1 MKKITLIAAA
11 VAAFGVSAQAN
22 AFTAGSIV
30 FDRDGAGSSS
40 AINVT
45 TFDWIPGNAL
55 AKDAIGGTPD
65 VNGNVTFT
73 TYFQA
78 SLGLFIRPDGP
89 ARTALD
95 DTEFTVQATIVE
107 TGSNLGGAAASFVS
121 VSGTYKI
128 FYDTNLATAAND
140 ITGTGY
146 GDGLLILEGSINAGG
161 TGVFNNATIAAFLAN
176 PGAFPFGPVATSNLD
191 SFVNNDK
198 PGIYSHDG
206 NGSSTVTVDVTY
218 ADASFFKS
226 PVTSLL
232 VDLNETTNLASP
244 FVQANPSEQIV
255 GQTPVYG
262 VGAYL
267 DVNGDVQFGAVNGA
281 PCRDTG
287 GATCDFHFQSDS
299 ATSFAARTVP
309 EPGSLA
315 IAGAG
320 LALMSLIR
328 RRKSK

>member
-11 VAAFGVSAQAN
+11 VAALGVSAQAN
-22 AFTAGSIV
+22 AFTSGSIV
-30 FDRDGAGSSS
+30 FDRDGAGAST

-65 VNGNVTFT
+65 AQGNVTFT

-78 SLGLFIRPDGP
+78 SLGLFLRPDGP
-89 ARTALD
+89 ARGVLD

-107 TGSNLGGAAASFVS
+107 KGSNLGGAAASFES
-121 VSGTYKI
+121 ISGTYKI
-128 FYDTNLATAAND
+128 FYDTTVDAND
-140 ITGTGY
+140 IAGTGY
-146 GDGLLILEGSINAGG
+146 GDGQLILEGTINAGG
-161 TGVFNNATIAAFLAN
+161 TGVFNNSTIAAFLAN
-176 PGAFPFGPVATSNLD
+176 PAAFPFGPVATSNLD
-191 SFVNNDK
+191 SKETNEK
-198 PGIYSHDG
+198 AGIYSHNG
-206 NGSSTVTVDVTY
+206 NGSSTVTVDVTF
-218 ADASFFKS
+218 ANSAFFKS
-226 PVTSLL
+226 DVTTLL
-232 VDLNETTNLASP
+232 VDLNETTNLAAP
-244 FVQANPSEQIV
+244 FVQANPSSQVV

-262 VGAYL
+262 SGAYI
-267 DVNGDVQFGAVNGA
+267 DANGVVQFGSVNGA
-281 PCRDTG
+281 PCRDGTT
-287 GATCDFHFQSDS
+287 TCDFHFQSDS
-299 ATSFAARTVP
+299 ATSFAARVP

>member
-11 VAAFGVSAQAN
+11 IAALGVSAQAN
-22 AFTAGSIV
+22 AFTSGAIV

-65 VNGNVTFT
+65 ANGDITFT

-89 ARTALD
+89 ARTVLD
-95 DTEFTVQATIVE
+95 DTEITVQATIVE
-107 TGSNLGGAAASFVS
+107 TGSGVGGAAASFTS

-128 FYDTNLATAAND
+128 FYDTTVDAND
-140 ITGTGY
+140 ITGNGY
-146 GDGLLILEGSINAGG
+146 GDGTLILEGTINPGG
-161 TGVFNNATIAAFLAN
+161 TGVFNNATIQAFLD
-176 PGAFPFGPVATSNLD
+176 GLTAFPLATSNLD
-191 SFVNNDK
+191 SKEANDK
-198 PGIYSHDG
+198 PGIYSHNG
-206 NGSSTVTVDVTY
+206 NGSSTVEVDVTFI
-218 ADASFFKS
+218 DTNFFKS
-226 PVTSLL
+226 DITKLL
-232 VDLNETTNLASP
+232 VDLNETTNLAAP
-244 FVQANPSEQIV
+244 FVQANPSSQVV

-267 DVNGDVQFGAVNGA
+267 DANGIVQIGSVNGA
-281 PCRDTG
+281 PCRDGTDS
-287 GATCDFHFQSDS
+287 CDFHFQSDS
-299 ATSFAARTVP
+299 ATSFASRVP

>member
-22 AFTAGSIV
+22 AFTSGSIV
-30 FDRDGAGSSS
+30 FDRDGAGAST

-65 VNGNVTFT
+65 ANGNVTFT

-78 SLGLFIRPDGP
+78 SLGLFLRPDGP
-89 ARTALD
+89 ARGVLD

-107 TGSNLGGAAASFVS
+107 KGSNLGGAAATFES

-146 GDGLLILEGSINAGG
+146 GDGLLILEGTINAGG
-161 TGVFNNATIAAFLAN
+161 TGVFNNSTIAAFLAN
-176 PGAFPFGPVATSNLD
+176 PAAFPFGPVATSNLD
-191 SFVNNDK
+191 SKEANDK
-198 PGIYSHDG
+198 PGIYSHNG
-206 NGSSTVTVDVTY
+206 NGSSTVTVDVTFINTN
-218 ADASFFKS
+218 FFKS
-226 PVTSLL
+226 DITTLL
-232 VDLNETTNLASP
+232 VDLNETTNLAAP
-244 FVQANPSEQIV
+244 FVQANPSEEVV

-262 VGAYL
+262 VGAY
-267 DVNGDVQFGAVNGA
+267 DDGTGVIKFGSVNGA
-281 PCRDTG
+281 PCRDG
-287 GATCDFHFQSDS
+287 SSTCDFHFQSDS
-299 ATSFAARTVP
+299 ATSFASRVP

-328 RRKSK
+328 RRKSA

>member
-1 MKKITLIAAA
+1 
-11 VAAFGVSAQAN
+11 VSAQAN
-22 AFTAGSIV
+22 AFTSGSIV
-30 FDRDGAGSSS
+30 FDRDGAGAST

-65 VNGNVTFT
+65 ANGNITFT

-107 TGSNLGGAAASFVS
+107 TGTGIGGGAASFTS
-121 VSGTYKI
+121 VSGTYNI
-128 FYDTNLATAAND
+128 FYDTSVDADDNA
-140 ITGTGY
+140 GTGY
-146 GDGLLILEGSINAGG
+146 GDGQLILSGTINAGG
-161 TGVFNNATIAAFLAN
+161 TGVFNNATIQSWLNSGAPLP
-176 PGAFPFGPVATSNLD
+176 PGPIATSDLD
-191 SFVNNDK
+191 SNGVNGK
-198 PGIYSHDG
+198 PGIYSHNG
-206 NGSSTVTVDVTY
+206 NGSSTVTVDVTF
-218 ADASFFKS
+218 ADAAFFKS
-226 PVTSLL
+226 DVTTLL
-232 VDLNETTNLASP
+232 VDLNETTNLAAP
-244 FVQANPSEQIV
+244 FVQANPSSQVV

-267 DVNGDVQFGAVNGA
+267 DENGVVQFGSVNGA
-281 PCRDTG
+281 GCRD
-287 GATCDFHFQSDS
+287 GATSCDFHFQSDS
-299 ATSFAARTVP
+299 ATSFASRVP

-328 RRKSK
+328 RRKSV